1 MATFGNRYRKIKR
14 KVMKK
19 KINIDLKYKKLLIV
33 LASFVVFFTTYSLIL
48 PAITL
53 ESDKVKTENN
63 LGIVLT
69 ENKPEE
75 NTEAETAQ
83 ETETAVETQTTNTE
97 TSESVNTTETV
108 SDNVETVIEENN
120 KETEIIPALK
130 ELELINEE
138 TILSHQGSNYTVYAE
153 FNAEAKF
160 PKGINLIVNEINAD
174 SENYEKYKN
183 VIEDTFNS
191 EGNPE
196 LLVQLLDIHFELDG
210 IKYQPATNIKIKIE
224 YNDGPLVDRDDV
236 FQVVHFIDDETV
248 EIIENETTSNEKLK
262 DITVSTDS
270 FSTYATVRST
280 DATPIVIGGKNYYT
294 VKFSYINSNNETKD
308 TTYLV
313 EATANAT
320 IGNLPQDP
328 FVAGKR
334 FVKWVDAAQNTASP
348 TTPVTRNMEFNAV
361 FEEIEE
367 YEVKVEYIYFNNAQG
382 KDVAFDTEIYKL
394 AEYDLPYEIKTPKS
408 SIIKKTDD
416 NTLTNDAIYYPE
428 TEIITLNDQASLDQ
442 KDAADGTV
450 DKKITIKH
458 RYGPTNARFFY
469 VYKLKNLYNGNYSD
483 IKRVE
488 ARGLVGSTVT
498 PPIEIIPYAKYE
510 RSESTEIHYEDGQ
523 EIPVYY
529 TRGKAYVSFD
539 SNGGSYVPKIEGIYG
554 ESRLLPASNPTK
566 TGYTFE
572 GWYEDKELTKKVTS
586 GNVVL
591 DKDKTLYAKW
601 TPAQVKYTILYY
613 RKQYDENDYI
623 GNTTHEQN
631 QAVQPKDKYIGSVE
645 GFANSDSII
654 YANNMPDITGT
665 DPNTGYEYTV
675 GYQRDNARNNTSAVV
690 KPDGTTVIKV
700 YYEPKT
706 YTYEFRTNRNDAVIT
721 HLGVNKG
728 NSYSFTAKTGQ
739 YIAQNWP
746 VNWSGTNRTIT
757 STASGVSFLRWAY
770 KDTQNGSLTMQ
781 QFVSLEHIARG
792 ADSSNKISYDAIW
805 SKSNEGIYVR
815 TTSNPQM
822 TTEVP
827 LLVPKYGAARVN
839 YYFEKQDQPGVYVR
853 NALQSEDIT
862 WDKLAD
868 ITAKGFTG
876 YQVLN
881 DGEIRALASSYQRT
895 RQANKPVQ
903 NGLYCAGGTIRNGRC
918 QCRVGQQCTT
928 YPIFPNPPLTQ
939 QTDVH
944 NGKTY
949 DRIFEFYYKLNRYN
963 IEYKYNAAAN
973 NIPNGS
979 AQDVLVDTK
988 NNLIS
993 GTNINNDTYNF
1004 VPTRPVGVDS
1014 DYTWGGWHED
1024 AALQVPA
1031 FSQTNPMLLG
1041 SNKVFYAKWTPPKF
1055 NVNFELN
1062 GGTAG
1067 SGISTQIVDKYTKIT
1082 QPAEPTK
1089 NFHKFKGWYTARE
1102 GGTEFDFNSPITQNT
1117 TLYARWE
1124 LLPIEYTIRYIDRGT
1139 NQSILSDVHIQG
1151 PDLTLGQVIEANAV
1165 GVPGYRPEELKQRVT
1180 LTDNFDQNVITFYYN
1195 KKNDSL
1201 TYTVDYV
1208 LQSDPTKKV
1217 ATSKVEVAGATVVKV
1232 RELAK
1237 ATDITVMQGSG
1248 ISGDDLLKE
1257 YYPIK
1262 QSDELVISSNQAHNK
1277 IVFEY
1282 VPRNTAIIELRY
1294 LDMDGNPIPGH
1305 NNETILLNTPN
1316 IFKTIDKRREVNGF
1330 TYAKTIDSE
1339 NGSNIPTYVFNDGK
1353 RITINYYYKKNL
1365 IVKPRSDTKVYDGTA
1380 LALRDGNANDVEI
1393 ATATPLARG
1402 DKVGAVVFANK
1413 TITNVGN
1420 VSPRI
1425 TRISITDGQNRS
1437 RNDYYNIDYTQ
1448 PGTLTVTEKPITIY
1462 VDGLS
1467 KTVQYDGQ
1475 IHNTANANGEYYTLR
1490 SSDPNYQIN
1499 DTNIVRQPLSSA
1511 AINAQRNVG
1520 PYTVNMNHLNI
1531 RDNDPNHAISFVRTN
1546 GKLEITKRPAT
1557 ITLNNVTMS
1566 YNGQEQQISGND
1578 NSLASYSGFVDNE
1591 HSSITITPHGSRT
1604 LPGKT
1609 SVTFDWSSTNNLIGR
1624 NYNITTIPGTL
1635 EITSTI
1641 NIQKTDIN
1649 FTKVL
1654 TGSRFNLDKKNATGG
1669 WEAVAGYSGD
1679 ANGSIVLDEN
1689 GSNLSGLTPGEYRLT
1704 EYKAPDGYVII
1715 KKYAYF
1721 NINKD
1726 VDENYVVALVTG
1738 PDGLSNTEIKLAS
1751 GTGDYNNRI
1760 QIANKLGV
1768 ELPHTG
1774 GIGTKVYSYIGILI
1788 LSILGG
1794 YYKLKKKD

>member
-1 MATFGNRYRKIKR
+1 M
-14 KVMKK
+14 
-19 KINIDLKYKKLLIV
+19 
-33 LASFVVFFTTYSLIL
+33 
-48 PAITL
+48 
-53 ESDKVKTENN
+53 
-63 LGIVLT
+63 
-69 ENKPEE
+69 
-75 NTEAETAQ
+75 
-83 ETETAVETQTTNTE
+83 
-97 TSESVNTTETV
+97 
-108 SDNVETVIEENN
+108 
-120 KETEIIPALK
+120 
-130 ELELINEE
+130 
-138 TILSHQGSNYTVYAE
+138 
-153 FNAEAKF
+153 
-160 PKGINLIVNEINAD
+160 
-174 SENYEKYKN
+174 
-183 VIEDTFNS
+183 
-191 EGNPE
+191 
-196 LLVQLLDIHFELDG
+196 
-210 IKYQPATNIKIKIE
+210 
-224 YNDGPLVDRDDV
+224 
-236 FQVVHFIDDETV
+236 HFIDDETV

-280 DATPIVIGGKNYYT
+280 NATPIVIGGKSYYT
-294 VKFSYINSNNETKD
+294 VKFSYINGNNETKD

-348 TTPVTRNMEFNAV
+348 TTSVTRNMEFNAV

-394 AEYDLPYEIKTPKS
+394 AEYDLPYTIKTPKS

-469 VYKLKNLYNGNYSD
+469 VYKLKNLNDGNYSD

-510 RSESTEIHYEDGQ
+510 RSESTEIYYDDEQ

-529 TRGKAYVSFD
+529 TRGKAYVSFE
-539 SNGGSYVPKIEGIYG
+539 SNGGSYVSKIEGIYG
-554 ESRLLPASNPTK
+554 ESKPLPSNPTK

-572 GWYEDKELTKKVTS
+572 GWYEDKELTKKVES

-601 TPAQVKYTILYY
+601 NPDQVKYTILYY
-613 RKQYDENDYI
+613 RYEYDQNEYMGI
-623 GNTTHEQN
+623 TTHEQGE
-631 QAVQPKDKYIGSVE
+631 AVQPREKYFASAE
-645 GFANSDSII
+645 GTALTGSII
-654 YANNMPDITGT
+654 YANKMPDSNEI
-665 DPNTGYEYTV
+665 DPNTGSAYTL
-675 GYQRDNARNNTSAVV
+675 GYQKMASKNNSSEVVNA
-690 KPDGTTVIKV
+690 DGTTVIRV
-700 YYEPKT
+700 YYEPKE
-706 YTYEFRTNRNDAVIT
+706 YTYKFNVNRNDATIT

-728 NSYSFTAKTGQ
+728 REHTFKAKTGQ
-739 YIAQNWP
+739 YIAQQWP
-746 VNWSGTNRTIT
+746 VNWANSNRTVT
-757 STASGVSFLRWAY
+757 SSASGVKFIRWAY
-770 KDTQNGSLTMQ
+770 AGQNSGSVTMQ
-781 QFVSLEHIARG
+781 QFASAEHIKNANANNEINYNGIWGTDNDIIYLKAPNGRVTT
-792 ADSSNKISYDAIW
+792 IS
-805 SKSNEGIYVR
+805 R
-815 TTSNPQM
+815 
-822 TTEVP
+822 
-827 LLVPKYGAARVN
+827 YGRARVN
-839 YYFEKQDQPGVYVR
+839 YYFEDSGNPGTYTRQP
-853 NALQSEDIT
+853 LQSEDIST
-862 WDKLAD
+862 FDLLSD
-868 ITAKGFTG
+868 IGPKGFTG
-876 YQVLN
+876 YEALN
-881 DGEIRALASSYQRT
+881 AAELRALNSATYPQT
-895 RQANKPVQ
+895 RQPNKPVS
-903 NGLYCAGGTIRNGRC
+903 NGTT
-918 QCRVGQQCTT
+918 RVGRTDYPT
-928 YPIFPNPPLTQ
+928 YPNPITRS
-939 QTDVH
+939 QTDRYN
-944 NGKTY
+944 NGTY
-949 DRIFEFYYKLNRYN
+949 DRIFEFYYKLKRYS
-963 IEYKYNAAAN
+963 ITYEYNAAAN
-973 NIPNGS
+973 RIPNGS
-979 AQDVLVDTK
+979 TNAVLVDTK
-988 NNLIS
+988 LNIIN
-993 GTNINNDTYNF
+993 GTNINNATYNF
-1004 VPTRPVGVDS
+1004 VPTRPDGVDS
-1014 DYTWGGWHED
+1014 DYTWGGWYED
-1024 AALQVPA
+1024 AALQAPA
-1031 FSQTNPMLLG
+1031 FDQTKSMPLG
-1041 SNKVFYAKWTPPKF
+1041 GNKVFYAKWTPPKF

-1067 SGISTQIVDKYTKIT
+1067 SGIKAQTVDKYIKIS
-1082 QPAEPTK
+1082 QPTEPTK
-1089 NFHKFKGWYTARE
+1089 NFHKFKGWYTAKE

-1124 LLPIEYTIRYIDRGT
+1124 LLPIKYTIRYIDRDT

-1151 PDLTLGQVIEANAV
+1151 PDLTLGQVIKANAV
-1165 GVPGYRPEELKQRVT
+1165 GVPGYRPEELEQSVT

-1195 KKNDSL
+1195 KKNNSL

-1217 ATSKVEVAGATVVKV
+1217 ATSKVETAGATVVKV

-1237 ATDITVMQGSG
+1237 ATDITVMRNSG

-1257 YYPIK
+1257 YYPIE
-1262 QSDELVISSNQAHNK
+1262 QSKELVISSNLAHNR

-1282 VPRNTAIIELRY
+1282 VPRNTAIIELKY

-1316 IFKTIDKRREVNGF
+1316 IFNTIEKRREVNGF

-1339 NGSNIPTYVFNDGK
+1339 NGSNIATYVFNDGK

-1413 TITNVGN
+1413 TITNVGS

-1425 TRISITDGQNRS
+1425 TRISITNGQNQP
-1437 RNDYYNIDYTQ
+1437 RNDYYEITYE
-1448 PGTLTVTEKPITIY
+1448 PGKLTVTEKPITIY
-1462 VDGLS
+1462 VNGLS
-1467 KTVQYDGQ
+1467 KTVVYDGQ
-1475 IHNTANANGEYYTLR
+1475 THTTANENGEYYTLT
-1490 SSDPNYQIN
+1490 SSDPNYQITE
-1499 DTNIVRQPLSSA
+1499 TNVVRQPLSSA
-1511 AINAQRNVG
+1511 AINAQKNVG
-1520 PYTVNMNHLNI
+1520 PYTVNMGNLSI
-1531 RDNDPNHAISFVRTN
+1531 SDNDPNHRLTFARTS
-1546 GKLEITKRPAT
+1546 GKLIITKRPAT
-1557 ITLNNVTMS
+1557 ISLNNVTKS
-1566 YNGQEQQISGND
+1566 YNGQAQGIDGNA
-1578 NSLASYSGFVDNE
+1578 NNLASYNNFVNNE
-1591 HSSITITPHGSRT
+1591 HSTITITPDGTRT
-1604 LPGKT
+1604 LPGKSRINFT
-1609 SVTFDWSSTNNLIGR
+1609 WSSTNNLINR
-1624 NYNITTIPGTL
+1624 NYEITTVPATL

-1679 ANGSIVLDEN
+1679 SNGSINVGVD
-1689 GSNLSGLTPGEYRLT
+1689 GVNLSGLGPGDYRLT

-1721 NINKD
+1721 KIS
-1726 VDENYVVALVTG
+1726 ENADGNYITTLATG
-1738 PDGLSNTEIKLAS
+1738 PDGLATTEMKLVAGS
-1751 GTGDYNNRI
+1751 DDYSDRI

-1768 ELPHTG
+1768 ELPDTG